1 MPRVALDWHSVTR
14 IVLIDVDLRKFT
26 QIIKA
31 NSRSRID
38 QSAGRRDHKHTGRS
52 TRGPRKCICVG
63 NFSTKI
69 EAAQKGEH
77 VRDWRATFRAQL
89 SGEWKLRLVAQNHL
103 GSFSPGISGR
113 EKENPMADVVLHYCT
128 FRLTFGADLKHFNRS
143 SMLAL
148 DRRLDGRNKDVIPPK
163 RIDAETIVSSHIGR
177 VKRGWNTVRKQ
188 FATVIINPIT
198 VNAAVYE
205 ARSAARRPRIF
216 PTTTSGAS
224 VISQKDKRRQKLRF
238 FG

>member
-38 QSAGRRDHKHTGRS
+38 QSAGRRD
-52 TRGPRKCICVG
+52 
-63 NFSTKI
+63 
-69 EAAQKGEH
+69 
-77 VRDWRATFRAQL
+77 
-89 SGEWKLRLVAQNHL
+89 
-103 GSFSPGISGR
+103 
-113 EKENPMADVVLHYCT
+113 
-128 FRLTFGADLKHFNRS
+128 
-143 SMLAL
+143 
-148 DRRLDGRNKDVIPPK
+148 GRNKDVIPPK
-163 RIDAETIVSSHIGR
+163 RIDAETIVSSHIRR

-224 VISQKDKRRQKLRF
+224 VIRQKDKRRQKLRF